1 MTHDW
6 IVKCWSNALLWTV
19 SERLIISLD
28 YCLYWSLCV
37 LPKHSQNQQN
47 FKIIYWLVGFVGHVC
62 DEAEDGLEAV
72 AKIKH
77 IMSEGNQH
85 GQRAYDAVLMDFIM
99 PNMNGPTATEE
110 IRSLG
115 YTAPIFGVT
124 GNGLTTDIE
133 YFKNSGVDSVLLKPL
148 SIVSFYDAMTQ
159 FGGAK
164 IS

>member
-1 MTHDW
+1 
-6 IVKCWSNALLWTV
+6 
-19 SERLIISLD
+19 
-28 YCLYWSLCV
+28 
-37 LPKHSQNQQN
+37 
-47 FKIIYWLVGFVGHVC
+47 
-62 DEAEDGLEAV
+62 V

-77 IMSEGNQH
+77 IMSQGNQH

-124 GNGLTTDIE
+124 GNGLATDIE
-133 YFKNSGVDSVLLKPL
+133 YFKNSGVDTVLLKPL

-159 FGGAK
+159 FSGTK
-164 IS
+164 TS